1 MKRISFSYNALKDI
15 FFKYVPYGAVILL
28 LVFSALLHTFVS
40 AHLPTQNGDNIEHIH
55 SSFLIAIGQVPYRDF
70 FQHHNPLLWY
80 IFAPL
85 TKLFEYN
92 STISEVVCFISFL
105 VFLKSLVY
113 VYRINEEFVSNKFW
127 GVVCAA
133 IIATPCF
140 KLYAIDFRPDNYML
154 FCLIGG
160 IYYYFRYLRDKK
172 LKDLSIAFVW
182 FFIGFMFAQKAIFP
196 LFILGL
202 SVLWFWYKKEIATSD
217 LLKAGIYPLVGFGM
231 FFLYLYH
238 YDMVKLYYV
247 SNFTFNLNLVEGFEL
262 SRIVVFP
269 QYMRIIV
276 ILGGIGAL
284 ASMFSNNK
292 YRILFAIMFFAE
304 FLQRR
309 LYFSPYSYYY
319 WMLFYFAALSAVPFL
334 YRLDNNNRIV
344 RVSVIAMLYYFIF
357 KATVFYAELYQS
369 KRDSYLPDYIS
380 QKINRCDYVFN
391 GNGMMY
397 NIFGKDPAY
406 YWQLIGQ
413 LDVVGE
419 KTGIY
424 PKPDI
429 NRLILELRPRF
440 VYGSSYLNKFSDES
454 GRNEIVHYVDKN
466 IINTYYNPTEFGNIY
481 ELKPEFAKKIC
492 EKDKVTGIW
501 SYKD

>member
-1 MKRISFSYNALKDI
+1 
-15 FFKYVPYGAVILL
+15 
-28 LVFSALLHTFVS
+28 
-40 AHLPTQNGDNIEHIH
+40 
-55 SSFLIAIGQVPYRDF
+55 
-70 FQHHNPLLWY
+70 
-80 IFAPL
+80 
-85 TKLFEYN
+85 
-92 STISEVVCFISFL
+92 
-105 VFLKSLVY
+105 
-113 VYRINEEFVSNKFW
+113 
-127 GVVCAA
+127 
-133 IIATPCF
+133 
-140 KLYAIDFRPDNYML
+140 
-154 FCLIGG
+154 
-160 IYYYFRYLRDKK
+160 
-172 LKDLSIAFVW
+172 
-182 FFIGFMFAQKAIFP
+182 
-196 LFILGL
+196 
-202 SVLWFWYKKEIATSD
+202 
-217 LLKAGIYPLVGFGM
+217 
-231 FFLYLYH
+231 
-238 YDMVKLYYV
+238 MVELYYV

-357 KATVFYAELYQS
+357 KATVFYAGLYQS
-369 KRDSYLPDYIS
+369 RRDSYLPDYIS

-429 NRLILELRPRF
+429 NRLILELRPKF